1 LQKAHAVTPEL
12 LKSLSIASGTMTIY
26 HGEGFAACKNSE
38 CQGKAGLFELIDDRR
53 LLKRPRDGN
62 KIRTTQ
68 TGFKTVG

>member
-1 LQKAHAVTPEL
+1 
-12 LKSLSIASGTMTIY
+12 MTIY